1 MDSPLWIH
9 HQPFSL
15 LICLLLY
22 NHLPRQLLPLSS
34 CLEPL
39 PRAFHLLGS
48 SSTKTGV
55 SPPLFLLTCAHL
67 PIAFYPMPEF
77 KLRAPKPPR
86 AKPQPPQQS
95 PSFIQDSIDST
106 LSCRPSTPV
115 HMLKMPNPAIIV
127 GDLWQFLQH
136 PGYSSSDAWR
146 SLHLGPRYAALQYST
161 RESRARSIS
170 SQNTGSI

>member
-22 NHLPRQLLPLSS
+22 NHLPRKLLPLFS

-106 LSCRPSTPV
+106 LSCRPRTPV
-115 HMLKMPNPAIIV
+115 HLLKMPNPAQHHHCRRPLAIPPTP
-127 GDLWQFLQH
+127 GLQQLRC
-136 PGYSSSDAWR
+136 PAVLTPWTKMCCSS
-146 SLHLGPRYAALQYST
+146 
-161 RESRARSIS
+161 I
-170 SQNTGSI
+170 